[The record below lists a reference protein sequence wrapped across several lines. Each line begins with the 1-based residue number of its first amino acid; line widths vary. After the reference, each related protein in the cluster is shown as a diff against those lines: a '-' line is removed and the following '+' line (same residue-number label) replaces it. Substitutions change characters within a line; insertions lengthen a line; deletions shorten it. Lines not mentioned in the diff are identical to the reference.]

1 MEKGTGRFIDVQG
14 GFPHGTAYEQTLRA
28 WPALKASPALPDQ
41 DADGMPDEWEKKNG
55 TNPAD
60 AADAAGKTMHPFYT
74 NIELYINSLLK

>member
-1 MEKGTGRFIDVQG
+1 
-14 GFPHGTAYEQTLRA
+14 
-28 WPALKASPALPDQ
+28 
-41 DADGMPDEWEKKNG
+41 MPDEWEKKNG